1 MRNIWLLAGAAALAA
16 AAPAAA
22 DKGGKGGKGGGGGH
36 AAKVAKADRGGGDKA
51 RGGGGK
57 AAKAE
62 RRGGGKQEF
71 RSADRRE
78 AKGRGQDRRERFV
91 ERGNGK
97 AERKA
102 ERREPAR
109 FAREDRRA
117 DRIREARREP
127 VRVNGDR
134 LIDRDV
140 RYDDRIHEARREQ
153 LRRQR
158 DDGRRYEERYAG
170 DNHGYDRR
178 DGYTV
183 RYADGDRYRA
193 SYGSCP
199 PGLAKKGNG
208 CLPPGQAKKLVGR
221 ALPTAFA
228 ASVLP
233 SYYRNWY
240 PDTDDYFY
248 RAGEDWIYRV
258 DRDDG
263 LVEGYMPLFDYADY
277 ESDYFYVGEPYPTDY
292 VSFYNVPAQYQNY
305 YQDEGDWMYRYGDGA
320 IYRVDQS
327 SGLID
332 SIVQLLAGDL
342 AIGQPLPDGYD
353 VYNVPYAYRDEY
365 QDSAENWYRYNDGYI
380 YQVDPKTRLI
390 EAVIQALV

>member
-1 MRNIWLLAGAAALAA
+1 MRTIWLLAGAAALAA
-16 AAPAAA
+16 AGPALA

-36 AAKVAKADRGGGDKA
+36 AAKVE

-57 AAKAE
+57 AKAERRGGGGKVAKAE
-62 RRGGGKQEF
+62 RRGGGDKVRGGGGDRRAVKADRRGGGKQEF
-71 RSADRRE
+71 RSADRRD
-78 AKGRGQDRRERFV
+78 AKARRGERFA
-91 ERGNGK
+91 ERGPERGKVK

-102 ERREPAR
+102 ERRETVR
-109 FAREDRRA
+109 LAREDRRQ
-117 DRIREARREP
+117 DSREGQRDV
-127 VRVNGDR
+127 VRLNGDH
-134 LIDRDV
+134 LIDRDI
-140 RYDDRIHEARREQ
+140 RYDDRV
-153 LRRQR
+153 
-158 DDGRRYEERYAG
+158 
-170 DNHGYDRR
+170 RR
-178 DGYTV
+178 DAYSL
-183 RYADGDRYRA
+183 RYNDGDRYQA
-193 SYGSCP
+193 AYGNCP

-208 CLPPGQAKKLVGR
+208 CLPPGQAKKLVGQ
-221 ALPTAFA
+221 ALPAAFA

-233 SYYRNWY
+233 SYYRSWY

-248 RAGEDWIYRV
+248 RAGKDWIYRV

-263 LVEGYMPLFDYADY
+263 RVDGYMPLFDYADY
-277 ESDYFYVGEPYPTDY
+277 EPDYLYVGEPYPTDY

-305 YQDEGDWMYRYGDGA
+305 YRDEGDWMYRYGDGA

-342 AIGQPLPDGYD
+342 AIGQPLPAGYD

>member
-16 AAPAAA
+16 AVPAAA

-36 AAKVAKADRGGGDKA
+36 AAKVERGGGGKDKAERRAGGGKVAKADRRGGGDKA
-51 RGGGGK
+51 RGGGDRK
-57 AAKAE
+57 AAKAD

-71 RSADRRE
+71 RSAERRE
-78 AKGRGQDRRERFV
+78 AKGRGPKQIERFADRGP
-91 ERGNGK
+91 ERGGKAK
-97 AERKA
+97 AERKV
-102 ERREPAR
+102 ERREPVR
-109 FAREDRRA
+109 FAREDRRR
-117 DRIREARREP
+117 DSREAQRDV
-127 VRVNGDR
+127 VRLNGDH
-134 LIDRDV
+134 LIDRDI
-140 RYDDRIHEARREQ
+140 RYDDRV
-153 LRRQR
+153 
-158 DDGRRYEERYAG
+158 
-170 DNHGYDRR
+170 RR
-178 DGYTV
+178 DAYLS
-183 RYADGDRYRA
+183 RYNDGDRYTA
-193 SYGSCP
+193 SYGNCP

-221 ALPTAFA
+221 ALPAAFA
-228 ASVLP
+228 TSVLP

-240 PDTDDYFY
+240 PDTDDHLY

-263 LVEGYMPLFDYADY
+263 RVDGYMPLFDYADY
-277 ESDYFYVGEPYPTDY
+277 ESDYFTIGEPYPTDY

-342 AIGQPLPDGYD
+342 AIGQPLPAGYD

-365 QDSAENWYRYNDGYI
+365 QDSPENMYRYNDGYI

>member
-1 MRNIWLLAGAAALAA
+1 MRTIWLLAGAAALAA
-16 AAPAAA
+16 AGPALA
-22 DKGGKGGKGGGGGH
+22 DKGGKGGGKGGGGGH
-36 AAKVAKADRGGGDKA
+36 AAKVERGGGGGGKAKAERPGGGGKVAKAERRGGGDKA
-51 RGGGGK
+51 RGGGGDRK
-57 AAKAE
+57 AAKAD

-78 AKGRGQDRRERFV
+78 AKGRERVERFADGGPDRGGKAKAEHKVDRREPV
-91 ERGNGK
+91 
-97 AERKA
+97 
-102 ERREPAR
+102 R
-109 FAREDRRA
+109 FAREDRR
-117 DRIREARREP
+117 EARRDV
-127 VRVNGDR
+127 VRLNGDH
-134 LIDRDV
+134 LIDRDI
-140 RYDDRIHEARREQ
+140 RYD
-153 LRRQR
+153 
-158 DDGRRYEERYAG
+158 ERV
-170 DNHGYDRR
+170 RR
-178 DGYTV
+178 DAYSL
-183 RYADGDRYRA
+183 RYNDGDRYQA
-193 SYGSCP
+193 AYGNCP

-221 ALPTAFA
+221 ALPAAFA

-233 SYYRNWY
+233 SYYRSWY

-263 LVEGYMPLFDYADY
+263 RVDGYMPLFDYADY
-277 ESDYFYVGEPYPTDY
+277 EPDYLYVGEPYPTDY

-342 AIGQPLPDGYD
+342 AIGQPLPAGYD

-365 QDSAENWYRYNDGYI
+365 QDSAENMYRYNDGYI